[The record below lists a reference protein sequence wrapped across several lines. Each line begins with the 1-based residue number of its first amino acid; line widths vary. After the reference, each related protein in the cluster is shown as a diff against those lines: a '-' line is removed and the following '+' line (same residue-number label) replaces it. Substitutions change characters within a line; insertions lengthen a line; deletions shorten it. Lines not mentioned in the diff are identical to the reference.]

1 MKTLVKLKILD
12 TETTWTQIVE
22 DLAGNVL
29 WQNTQVLHPENRNK
43 QYFDDWEA
51 QIRQFPDIQVVQV
64 ERFI

>member
-1 MKTLVKLKILD
+1 MKTPVKLKIVD

-29 WQNTQVLHPENRNK
+29 WQNMQVLHPENRNK

>member
-1 MKTLVKLKILD
+1 MKTPVKLKIV
-12 TETTWTQIVE
+12 ETGSSWTQIIE

-51 QIRQFPDIQVVQV
+51 QIRQFPDLDVIEV

>member
-1 MKTLVKLKILD
+1 MKTPVKLKILD

-22 DLAGNVL
+22 DLTGNVL

-51 QIRQFPDIQVVQV
+51 QIKQFPDIQVVQV